1 MEQAEWMDGWGC
13 ECGCECE
20 CECECHCLEGGGGE
34 FFLDMVG
41 CSQLRSFK
49 MPHGLFNFSKWYS
62 IFRVSLYLLV
72 KPKCYPFPLLEILKK
87 DFLIGNKSIFV
98 ISNILYT
105 FANILNPK
113 YHILSMSYLSNNIF
127 YKAS

>member
-13 ECGCECE
+13 ECGCE

-49 MPHGLFNFSKWYS
+49 MLHGLFNFSK
-62 IFRVSLYLLV
+62 
-72 KPKCYPFPLLEILKK
+72 
-87 DFLIGNKSIFV
+87 
-98 ISNILYT
+98 
-105 FANILNPK
+105 
-113 YHILSMSYLSNNIF
+113 
-127 YKAS
+127 

>member
-49 MPHGLFNFSKWYS
+49 MVHGLFNFSK
-62 IFRVSLYLLV
+62 
-72 KPKCYPFPLLEILKK
+72 
-87 DFLIGNKSIFV
+87 
-98 ISNILYT
+98 
-105 FANILNPK
+105 
-113 YHILSMSYLSNNIF
+113 
-127 YKAS
+127 